1 MAARN
6 NGSKMVVA
14 AVTLT
19 LAAVGVGTIYLP
31 FVADK
36 DKIRGLDE
44 DGGGSQQQQQQ
55 YQMMLREME
64 LQRQAQQNNNS
75 ESPQQQ
81 QQKPPSNSMW
91 KRMGS

>member
-14 AVTLT
+14 AVSLT

-31 FVADK
+31 FIADK

-44 DGGGSQQQQQQ
+44 DGGATFEQKQQ
-55 YQMMLREME
+55 YETMIRDL
-64 LQRQAQQNNNS
+64 QAQRANDDN
-75 ESPQQQ
+75 
-81 QQKPPSNSMW
+81 KPTSNSMW
-91 KRMGS
+91 KRMG